1 MGEIEPGSRLLIVN
15 NRSTPMTDK
24 LIVLADLGR
33 VKAFRVTRDILTS
46 KPQVELVYDCE
57 FPEAHGRVADKLT
70 DQAGRFYSSGSN
82 GASIRENNH
91 LREENE
97 RRLIR
102 LVAEKI
108 SDLVQAERCWYLAAG
123 ESINGRIVELLHPE
137 ARAVLF
143 KNIPSDLVKTP
154 KEQLLDHFAGAVA

>member
-1 MGEIEPGSRLLIVN
+1 
-15 NRSTPMTDK
+15 MTDK

-33 VKAFRVTRDILTS
+33 VKAFRVTHDILTS

-57 FPEAHGRVADKLT
+57 FLEAHGHLADRLT
-70 DQAGRFYSSGSN
+70 DHAGRFYSNGAN
-82 GASIRENNH
+82 GASIRENNN
-91 LREENE
+91 LRVENE

-108 SDLVQAERCWYLAAG
+108 SDLVQGERCWYLAAA
-123 ESINGRIVELLHPE
+123 ESINSRIVDHLHPE

-143 KNIPSDLVKTP
+143 KNIPSDLVKIP
-154 KEQLLDHFAGAVA
+154 KQHLLDHFTAPVT